1 MAAVQA
7 PNLDPSPEYWMGDL
21 HVTRVRLVLGA
32 SATEAYVEGRR
43 RRRRVVARV
52 ALARATEISA
62 SGVPVT
68 LEHRA

>member
-7 PNLDPSPEYWMGDL
+7 PNEPIAEYWVGDL
-21 HVTRVRLVLGA
+21 LVTRVRLVVGA
-32 SATEAYVEGRR
+32 TATEAYVEGSR

-52 ALARATEISA
+52 PLARATEISA
-62 SGVPVT
+62 QGVPVT